1 MHLQGRQRGI
11 SMIEVVI
18 TLGIIAV
25 LAGVMIPGMTS
36 MIASQ
41 GLKAGSSDLFSTLLR
56 ARSEAI
62 KRNADVT
69 VAPATGGWA
78 AGWTI
83 SNPSDSTSPLEVHGA
98 LANTAVDGP
107 TSVVYTGSGRLRA
120 SSNPE
125 FSFSAENTEKERCV
139 AIDLSGRPNM
149 KQTAC

>member
-1 MHLQGRQRGI
+1 
-11 SMIEVVI
+11 MIEVVI

-25 LAGVMIPGMTS
+25 LAGVMMPGMTS
-36 MIASQ
+36 LIASQ
-41 GLKAGSSDLFSTLLR
+41 GLKAGASDLYSSLLR

-83 SNPSDSTSPLEVHGA
+83 ANPSDSTSPLEVHGA
-98 LANTAVDGP
+98 LANTSVTGP
-107 TSVVYTGSGRLRA
+107 TSIVYTGNGRLRA
-120 SSNPE
+120 SSTPE
-125 FSFSAENTEKERCV
+125 FSFSADNTENERCL

-149 KQTAC
+149 KPTAC